1 MLTKECLPRTKRLGG
16 YNYSLLLLTNIG
28 EAIESGPKGK
38 GANMES
44 PKLFEV
50 SANELLA
57 RYPLSC

>member
-1 MLTKECLPRTKRLGG
+1 MLTKECLPKRLGG

-44 PKLFEV
+44 PKLFASEV